1 MDESKWE
8 TPLYVTLEEPI
19 TVGVLCRCL
28 TNLLLGALL
37 GFALILFSA
46 APGGSPSGG
55 PAQTPPASI
64 LLGLVVPVVIGF
76 LSHGNAAALFSAGTG
91 TLLLVLPLSMAAPLK
106 SMLPWMGGATFI
118 AAGAALL
125 LRHSSPS
132 DDAPRPM
139 GHLKSVAAGIFAGL
153 LACLFLSFRV
163 TPKAALEAGLIPC
176 LAVVAMTLLSFGMVS
191 NGTFLGPIALVIA
204 CTAMAV
210 YTNIGKDSF
219 LTAMVFGVIALSAAI
234 PSMTEES
241 REPRILKIP
250 ALPD

>member
-1 MDESKWE
+1 MDASKKE
-8 TPLYVTLEEPI
+8 TPLYVTLEEPV

-28 TNLLLGALL
+28 TNLLAGALL

-46 APGGSPSGG
+46 VPGESPSGG

-76 LSHGNAAALFSAGTG
+76 LSQGNAAALLSAGTG

-125 LRHSSPS
+125 LRHSSPP
-132 DDAPRPM
+132 DDSPEPM
-139 GHLKSVAAGIFAGL
+139 GHLKSVVAGIFAGL
-153 LACLFLSFRV
+153 LDCLFLSFRV
-163 TPKAALEAGLIPC
+163 TPTAALEAGLIPC
-176 LAVVAMTLLSFGMVS
+176 LAVVAMTLLSFRMVS
-191 NGTFLGPIALVIA
+191 NGTFLGPIALAIT

-210 YTNIGKDSF
+210 YTNIGKDGF
-219 LTAMVFGVIALSAAI
+219 LIATLFGVITLSAAL

-241 REPRILKIP
+241 REPRILKVP
-250 ALPD
+250 VLPD